1 MNKKIVSIITSI
13 IGIIVLVTAFFFY
26 QHSGK
31 NDLKAEH
38 TKYLAL
44 INDNHDF
51 DGGIKRL
58 ETLDTDE
65 GQEIFKNIKTE
76 IKITKELK
84 NIDASLDNKD
94 IDAAKKSLEKVDTL
108 TVDNNFDKAIEWLK
122 EDITNYDKA
131 KKEIDE
137 DKSGNVSSI
146 IDKYKFNHSAL
157 KAKLSEKD
165 NSTSNSSSNSSSNNS
180 QSSISDSENIP
191 QLKGQQAPITY
202 GEVKKGK
209 YSNGSPDTVVGKIL
223 SEELGGPVANFS
235 NEQIRDAVA
244 RYNQKNSQKANTSQ
258 DPLETYYPQWSAAV
272 KQSNP
277 DAEIIRDTD
286 GKYYVEGVT
295 KNRVAVIYENPHLVR
310 LVNATTNLHVE
321 F

>member
-1 MNKKIVSIITSI
+1 MKKII
-13 IGIIVLVTAFFFY
+13 L
-26 QHSGK
+26 H
-31 NDLKAEH
+31 L
-38 TKYLAL
+38 
-44 INDNHDF
+44 
-51 DGGIKRL
+51 
-58 ETLDTDE
+58 TLH
-65 GQEIFKNIKTE
+65 Q
-76 IKITKELK
+76 
-84 NIDASLDNKD
+84 
-94 IDAAKKSLEKVDTL
+94 
-108 TVDNNFDKAIEWLK
+108 
-122 EDITNYDKA
+122 
-131 KKEIDE
+131 
-137 DKSGNVSSI
+137 
-146 IDKYKFNHSAL
+146 
-157 KAKLSEKD
+157 
-165 NSTSNSSSNSSSNNS
+165 
-180 QSSISDSENIP
+180 NIP

-310 LVNATTNLHVE
+310 LVNATTNVHVE